1 VIYGQKTLSP
11 VQSALDRINVARL
24 ICYLRYQLDN
34 IAKVYLFEPNDKQTR
49 DAVLVTFN
57 NFFGNLVG
65 LRAVYDYAVVC
76 DESNNT
82 AARIDGNQLWIDI
95 AIKPTKAI
103 EFIYIPIRIL
113 NTGDPLPNGARA

>member
-1 VIYGQKTLSP
+1 M
-11 VQSALDRINVARL
+11 
-24 ICYLRYQLDN
+24 
-34 IAKVYLFEPNDKQTR
+34 FEPNDKQTR

-82 AARIDGNQLWIDI
+82 ATRIDANQLWIDI